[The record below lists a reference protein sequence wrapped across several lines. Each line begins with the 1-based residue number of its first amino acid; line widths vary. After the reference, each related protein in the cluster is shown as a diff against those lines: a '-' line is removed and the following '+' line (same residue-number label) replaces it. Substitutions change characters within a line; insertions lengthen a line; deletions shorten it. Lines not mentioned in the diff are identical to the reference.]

1 MSRRNLEPAVAEL
14 VQAIGLLVRRVRAA
28 AAGSQELS
36 LAESSVLGRL
46 AKDGPMTIAA
56 LARAEAVRPQSM
68 GTTVSAL
75 EEMGLA
81 ERAPHP
87 TDGRQMNI
95 ALSAKG
101 AALRE
106 SRKDAKLAWLVQAV
120 SQLAPEERQTLF
132 ESGKLLNRLANL

>member
-1 MSRRNLEPAVAEL
+1 MAHKPLDSAVTEF
-14 VQAIGLLVRRVRAA
+14 VQAIGLLIRRIRAA
-28 AAGSQELS
+28 ASTHELS
-36 LAESSVLGRL
+36 LTESSVLGRL

-68 GTTVSAL
+68 GTTIAAL
-75 EEMGLA
+75 EEMGLV

-95 ALSAKG
+95 ALTQEG
-101 AALRE
+101 AAVRE

-120 SQLAPEERQTLF
+120 SQLSPEERQTLF
-132 ESGKLLNRLANL
+132 EAGNILNRLVDL